1 MSQFGQFGVPIGK
14 TRLAISIVIATLVGF
29 LLFWK
34 TTTSDWFTLTRQLY
48 FVFGVSAGLLLGAL
62 EPRIVLP
69 KLERNAEA
77 IIWKAS
83 IIGTVL
89 FVIPLLLSMMAFGV
103 SEYVPFA
110 LYAFLPSLPAISAV
124 SGWYFNK
131 FEEKN
136 KVTIFVFCWGWK
148 YWKEPNPDVRD
159 RFYYFIRDLAS
170 NNSSQF
176 WLHVGY
182 ANRFMKVLEERQD
195 IDSSVKQD
203 LRRILKLM
211 NKYRVI
217 GLVGFGLFLLSIVLV
232 FVLLFGT
239 GYDVVN
245 WDFSQTADVLM
256 PVAGIIFLCFV
267 VGVFGMI
274 SLYKKR
280 ISRILATID
289 LEKLS
294 SI

>member
-1 MSQFGQFGVPIGK
+1 MSQFGQFGVPTGK
-14 TRLAISIVIATLVGF
+14 TRLAISIIVAFLIGL

-34 TTTSDWFTLTRQLY
+34 TATSDWFTLTRQLY
-48 FVFGVSAGLLLGAL
+48 LVFGVTAGLLLGAL

-69 KLERNAEA
+69 KLEQNTEA
-77 IIWKAS
+77 IIWKVTP
-83 IIGTVL
+83 IGTAL
-89 FVIPLLLSMMAFGV
+89 FAAPLLLSMAFFGV
-103 SEYVPFA
+103 SEYVPFG
-110 LYAFLPSLPAISAV
+110 LYGLLPSLPAITAV

-131 FEEKN
+131 FEKEN
-136 KVTIFVFCWGWK
+136 KVQVFVFYWGWK
-148 YWKEPNPDVRD
+148 YWKEPNPDVRE

-170 NNSSQF
+170 NNSSIF

-182 ANRFMKVLEERQD
+182 AKRFMEVLEERQD
-195 IDSSVKQD
+195 IDSSAKQD
-203 LRRILKLM
+203 LCRILKLM

-217 GLVGFGLFLLSIVLV
+217 GLVGFGLFLFSIVAI

-239 GYDVVN
+239 GYGVFN

-256 PVAGIIFLCFV
+256 PVDGVIFLCFA

-289 LEKLS
+289 PEKLS